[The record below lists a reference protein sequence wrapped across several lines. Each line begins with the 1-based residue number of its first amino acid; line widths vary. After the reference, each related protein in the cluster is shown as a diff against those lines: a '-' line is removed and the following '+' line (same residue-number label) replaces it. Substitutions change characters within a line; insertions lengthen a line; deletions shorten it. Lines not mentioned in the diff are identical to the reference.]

1 MSFAPRRTRT
11 ALLMEKRKRRR
22 KEKTGR
28 RSVLLPTRALNR
40 RLRYP
45 GHSSFA
51 GLSAPLVLRSR
62 DARSQLRP
70 SGRSAV
76 REVSSRKMKTGRAG
90 MAPVRNSLDKDKSN
104 ADHQG

>member
-22 KEKTGR
+22 ERTGR
-28 RSVLLPTRALNR
+28 RSVLLPTLTLNR

-45 GHSSFA
+45 GYSFFA

-62 DARSQLRP
+62 DARSQLRQ

-76 REVSSRKMKTGRAG
+76 REVSSRK
-90 MAPVRNSLDKDKSN
+90 
-104 ADHQG
+104 

>member
-1 MSFAPRRTRT
+1 MSFALRRRRT
-11 ALLMEKRKRRR
+11 ALLMEKRKRKRR
-22 KEKTGR
+22 ERTDR

-45 GHSSFA
+45 GHSFFA

-62 DARSQLRP
+62 DARSQLRQ

-76 REVSSRKMKTGRAG
+76 LEVSSRKMKTGRAG
-90 MAPVRNSLDKDKSN
+90 KAPVRNPLDKDKSH